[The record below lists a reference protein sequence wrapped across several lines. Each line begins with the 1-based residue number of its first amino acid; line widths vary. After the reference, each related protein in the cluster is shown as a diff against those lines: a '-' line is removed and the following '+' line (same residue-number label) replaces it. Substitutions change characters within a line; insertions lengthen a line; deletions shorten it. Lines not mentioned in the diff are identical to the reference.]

1 MDNVNDVNNKE
12 NLEKELDGIFLSLSA
27 EDDTGVRRD
36 LIDEIGNLYKLKNE
50 ADKLE
55 NEKAAREAEREMEAR
70 KFKEEQ
76 DLKVQELELKK
87 KDGFWNKVLEVVK
100 VVIPAGVTLLGTKA
114 WVDMSREVMD
124 FEQTGT
130 IRSKAMPSVGSFGPK
145 KK

>member
-27 EDDTGVRRD
+27 EDDTGVRKD

-87 KDGFWNKVLEVVK
+87 KDGFWNKVLEVAK

>member
-1 MDNVNDVNNKE
+1 MDNVNGVNNKE
-12 NLEKELDGIFLSLSA
+12 NLEQELNEIFLTLCS
-27 EDDTGVRRD
+27 ERDNVIRGD
-36 LIDEIGNLYKLKNE
+36 LIDDIGNLYKLKNE

-55 NEKAAREAEREMEAR
+55 NEKTAREAEREIEAR

-87 KDGFWNKVLEVVK
+87 KDSFWNKILEVAK
-100 VVIPAGVTLLGTKA
+100 IVIPAGVSLLGTKA

>member
-27 EDDTGVRRD
+27 EDDTGVRKD

-55 NEKAAREAEREMEAR
+55 NEKAAREAERQMEAQ

-87 KDGFWNKVLEVVK
+87 KDGFWNKILEVAK